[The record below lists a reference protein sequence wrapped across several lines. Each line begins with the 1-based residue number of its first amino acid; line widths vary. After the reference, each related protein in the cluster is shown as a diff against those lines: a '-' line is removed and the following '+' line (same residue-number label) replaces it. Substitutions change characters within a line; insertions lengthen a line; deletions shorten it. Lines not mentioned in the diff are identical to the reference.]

1 MGVVND
7 IILRDACLACG
18 LTEPISIEPDGSVW
32 VGNDTERTYPDMTP
46 IMAEYERLLGAE
58 QHKQIERL
66 RQAAYATQSDPIF
79 FLYQR
84 GDATEQEWLD
94 AVEAVKSQFPYPV

>member
-7 IILRDACLACG
+7 IILREACLACG
-18 LTEPISIEPDGSVW
+18 LVEPISIESDGSVW
-32 VGNDTERTYPDMTP
+32 VGEDGERTYPDMTS

-58 QHKQIERL
+58 DMKQVERL
-66 RQAAYATQSDPIF
+66 RQAAYAAQSDPIF

-94 AVEAVKSQFPYPV
+94 AVDAVKAQFPYPA